1 MCKSKAAV
9 LAAPPRHRSNFKS
22 SSTASPS
29 GGVSNGSDNRR
40 RRLPPTSTSS
50 GNSSVTK
57 PSPSSDASASAS
69 SSALSLVSLRGAL
82 HEAPAIYP
90 FPELCAA
97 TKNFLAKRLPGASSS
112 AWRCTLRGRD
122 AVVIQRP
129 LRRRSRD
136 LPSRLADLGR
146 SHHGSLARLL
156 GASTSGDNVY
166 LVYEFVPGASLADC
180 LRNPRNSSFT
190 PLASWVSR
198 IQVAADVAQ
207 GLEYIHCHSSAVAGV
222 HNRVK
227 SSAIIV
233 TQPDLRAKICHFGA
247 ADLAGEV
254 PDPSADEADITS
266 ISSPPTRKGSGER
279 QIQIEGTRGYMA
291 PELLADGAVSRSSD
305 VFALGVLLLEL
316 VSGEEPLKYL
326 HDKERKVFEV
336 VSLVDTAREAVGGE
350 GDGKEEEE
358 ERRGRVRQWADRRL
372 RDSFPVEAAD
382 KLITVA
388 LRCVDA
394 EAAARPDMTWV
405 AGKVSKLYLES
416 TVWAE
421 RVSVPTDLSVSI
433 APR

>member
-9 LAAPPRHRSNFKS
+9 LATPPRLKS
-22 SSTASPS
+22 SSAASPS
-29 GGVSNGSDNRR
+29 GGVNNGADNRR
-40 RRLPPTSTSS
+40 RGLPPTSTSS
-50 GNSSVTK
+50 GSSSATK
-57 PSPSSDASASAS
+57 PSSSSSSDASA
-69 SSALSLVSLRGAL
+69 LSLAFLRGPL

-97 TKNFLAKRLPGASSS
+97 TKNFLAKCLPGASAS

-136 LPSRLADLGR
+136 LPSRLAALGR

-156 GASTSGDNVY
+156 GASTSGNNVY

-180 LRNPRNSSFT
+180 LRNPRNSGFT

-198 IQVAADVAQ
+198 VQVAADVAQ
-207 GLEYIHCHSSAVAGV
+207 GLEYIHLHSSAVAGV

-254 PDPSADEADITS
+254 PDPAADEADVTS
-266 ISSPPTRKGSGER
+266 TSSPPTRKGSSER

-316 VSGEEPLKYL
+316 VSGEEPLRYL

-336 VSLVDTAREAVGGE
+336 VSLVDTAREAIGGE
-350 GDGKEEEE
+350 EEAKEEEE
-358 ERRGRVRQWADRRL
+358 ERRGSVRQWVDRRL
-372 RDSFPVEAAD
+372 RDSFPVDAAD

-388 LRCVDA
+388 LRCVEA

-416 TVWAE
+416 KVWAE
-421 RVSVPTDLSVSI
+421 RVSVPADFSVSI